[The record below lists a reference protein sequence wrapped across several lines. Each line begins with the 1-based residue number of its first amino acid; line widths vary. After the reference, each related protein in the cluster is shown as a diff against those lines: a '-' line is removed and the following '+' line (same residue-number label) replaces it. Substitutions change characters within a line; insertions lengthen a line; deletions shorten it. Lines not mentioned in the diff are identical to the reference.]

1 MKKST
6 LLLAMLLPAITAL
19 CQYTYKNLEVNWLA
33 KPEDISKFTYQN
45 LRLYPIYANDSFR
58 TQFKNIG
65 QYKTLKEAL
74 TTKKISI
81 TEKGTGGTVNTLQ
94 VQNLS
99 NDTIIILSG
108 EIIKGGQQDR
118 IVGEDIVLK
127 PKSGKKDIPVY
138 CVEAGRWHYNSPAGQ
153 KNFDAYYTTG
163 STSLRKVVDKEKDQ
177 SKVWSKV
184 DELNTKNKTANAT
197 KTYTAM
203 TNSAELN
210 KKLSDYTTFFKK
222 AFTGNNR
229 VIGILAVTENKILGC
244 DMFATHELFEKNF
257 ESLVQSYATES
268 ILNGK
273 AVTIQ
278 QSDVKKYMDKLL
290 ANEQQQ
296 AGTLKEKGKNFVYEG
311 KKLKVSSYD

>member
-1 MKKST
+1 MKKTT
-6 LLLAMLLPAITAL
+6 LLLALCLPAITVF
-19 CQYTYKNLEVNWLA
+19 CQYTYKNLQVNWLVQ
-33 KPEDISKFTYQN
+33 PEELSKFSYMN

-58 TQFKNIG
+58 TAFRNVG

-74 TTKKISI
+74 AAKKITV
-81 TEKGTGGTVNTLQ
+81 TEKGSGGTVNTLQ

-127 PKSGKKDIPVY
+127 PKSGKMDVPVY

-153 KNFDAYYTTG
+153 KQFDSYYSTG

-184 DELNTKNKTANAT
+184 DELNAKNKTLTST

-203 TNSAELN
+203 SSSTDLS
-210 KKLSDYTTFFKK
+210 KKLNEYSIFFKK
-222 AFTGNNR
+222 AFAGNDKI
-229 VIGILAVTENKILGC
+229 IGLLAVTENKILGC

-257 ESLVQSYATES
+257 ENLVHSYATES

-273 AVTIQ
+273 AVRIQ
-278 QSDVKKYMDKLL
+278 PAEVKKYMDKLL
-290 ANEQQQ
+290 VNEQQQ
-296 AGTLKEKGKNFVYEG
+296 SATLKEKGKNFIYEG